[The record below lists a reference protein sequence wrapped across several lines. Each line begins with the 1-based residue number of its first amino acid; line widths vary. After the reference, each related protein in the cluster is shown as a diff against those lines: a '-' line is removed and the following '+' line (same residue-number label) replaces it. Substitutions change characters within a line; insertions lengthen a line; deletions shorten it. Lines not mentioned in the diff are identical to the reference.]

1 MNKDNILIVDNDVSK
16 EINMFNNDIECMS
29 IVVKDRAELV
39 LNYFKDVM
47 DNNIRMDIE
56 VGNGSSFVLNH
67 SYVNKN
73 DYELDVNV
81 RYNGEGSSV
90 LINIYGV
97 NDSGKSV
104 LNVDGS
110 LCSNNMNNVL
120 DEKIKVININDGK
133 VVCKPNM
140 YIKIS
145 KIIANHQN
153 TISNVSEDE
162 LFYLMSKGISRDK
175 SERLII
181 NGFITSVISNNE
193 LREEVWNYLDREV

>member
-1 MNKDNILIVDNDVSK
+1 MNKNNILIVDNDVSK

-29 IVVKDRAELV
+29 IVVKDRAKLV

-81 RYNGEGSSV
+81 MYNGEGSSV
-90 LINIYGV
+90 LINIYGI

-110 LCSNNMNNVL
+110 LCSNNINNVL

-162 LFYLMSKGISRDK
+162 LFYLMSKGISREN
-175 SERLII
+175 SERLVI
-181 NGFITSVISNNE
+181 NGFITSIISNNE
-193 LREEVWNYLDREV
+193 LREEVKSYLDREV

>member
-29 IVVKDRAELV
+29 IVVKDRAKLV

-90 LINIYGV
+90 LINIYGI

-110 LCSNNMNNVL
+110 LCSNNINNVL

-162 LFYLMSKGISRDK
+162 LFYLMSKGISREN
-175 SERLII
+175 SERLVI
-181 NGFITSVISNNE
+181 NGFITSIISNNE
-193 LREEVWNYLDREV
+193 LREEVKSYLDREV